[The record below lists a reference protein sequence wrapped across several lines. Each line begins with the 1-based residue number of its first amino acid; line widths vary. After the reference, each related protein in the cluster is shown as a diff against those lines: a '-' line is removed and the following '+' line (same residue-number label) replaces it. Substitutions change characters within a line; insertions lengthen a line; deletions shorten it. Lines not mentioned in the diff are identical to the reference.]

1 MKKPKLVRSINQ
13 LFKLADEHKSVIVA
27 AWGHKRLPAAF
38 VQHIPARTLN
48 NMIKAKTISI
58 YVKH

>member
-27 AWGHKRLPAAF
+27 AWGYKRVPAAF
-38 VQHIPARTLN
+38 VQHIAARTLN

-58 YVKH
+58 